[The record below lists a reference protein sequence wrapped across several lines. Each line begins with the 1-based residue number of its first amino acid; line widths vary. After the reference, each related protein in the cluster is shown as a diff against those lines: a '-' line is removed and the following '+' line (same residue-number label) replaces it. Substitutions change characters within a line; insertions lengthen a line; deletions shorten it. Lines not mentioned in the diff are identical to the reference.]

1 LRIQTFIKPEDEI
14 FLIMSSGVDTLS
26 ALTEKLK
33 QLINDTQDRYESFID
48 STQLYKQG
56 KANEKEYFSKIG
68 EYLVATSAMN
78 FLAIRVILEI
88 KSTMEKGSSL
98 KNPSGG
104 LASSSSS
111 SSSSASSSST
121 QQADFGIGGFVG
133 GTESNEVRG
142 YTMPSPQPAQQEG
155 PTFKPVDIVIERPS
169 KMSVDKTTLTTKK
182 CIVCESI
189 IPKQAK
195 FCSKCGNSQ

>member
-1 LRIQTFIKPEDEI
+1 MRIQTFIKSADE
-14 FLIMSSGVDTLS
+14 FLIMSSGVDTLG

-56 KANEKEYFSKIG
+56 KVNEKEYFSNIG

-78 FLAIRVILEI
+78 FLAIRVILEM

-98 KNPSGG
+98 KNPTGG
-104 LASSSSS
+104 LASSSS
-111 SSSSASSSST
+111 T
-121 QQADFGIGGFVG
+121 TPQADFGISGFVG
-133 GTESNEVRG
+133 GTESNEGRG
-142 YTMPSPQPAQQEG
+142 YTMPSPQSAEQERE

-169 KMSVDKTTLTTKK
+169 KTSVDETTLTTKN
-182 CIVCESI
+182 CIVCGHL

>member
-1 LRIQTFIKPEDEI
+1 
-14 FLIMSSGVDTLS
+14 MSSGVDTLG

-33 QLINDTQDRYESFID
+33 QIINDTQDRYESFID

-56 KANEKEYFSKIG
+56 KVNEKEYFSKIG

-98 KNPSGG
+98 KNPSDG
-104 LASSSSS
+104 LALSSSSS
-111 SSSSASSSST
+111 SSSSSST
-121 QQADFGIGGFVG
+121 PQADFRIGGFVG

-142 YTMPSPQPAQQEG
+142 YTMPSPQPAEQEE

>member
-1 LRIQTFIKPEDEI
+1 
-14 FLIMSSGVDTLS
+14 MSSVVDSLVE
-26 ALTEKLK
+26 LTEKLK
-33 QLINDTQDRYESFID
+33 QIINDTQDRYESFID

-56 KANEKEYFSKIG
+56 KVNEKEYFSKIG

-111 SSSSASSSST
+111 SSSSSST
-121 QQADFGIGGFVG
+121 QQADFRIGRFVG

-142 YTMPSPQPAQQEG
+142 YTMPSPQPAEQEE

-169 KMSVDKTTLTTKK
+169 KMSIDKTTLTTKK

>member
-1 LRIQTFIKPEDEI
+1 
-14 FLIMSSGVDTLS
+14 MSSGVDTLGT
-26 ALTEKLK
+26 LTEKLK

-56 KANEKEYFSKIG
+56 KVNEKEYFSKIG

-98 KNPSGG
+98 KNPTGG
-104 LASSSSS
+104 LASSS
-111 SSSSASSSST
+111 AT
-121 QQADFGIGGFVG
+121 PQTDFGISGFVG
-133 GTESNEVRG
+133 GTGGNEGRG
-142 YTMPSPQPAQQEG
+142 YTTPSPQPAEQEE
-155 PTFKPVDIVIERPS
+155 PTFKPVDIVIQRPS
-169 KMSVDKTTLTTKK
+169 KTSVDETTLTTKS
-182 CIVCESI
+182 CIVCGSI

>member
-1 LRIQTFIKPEDEI
+1 
-14 FLIMSSGVDTLS
+14 MSSGVDTLG

-48 STQLYKQG
+48 STQLYKQA
-56 KANEKEYFSKIG
+56 KVNEKEYFSKIG

-78 FLAIRVILEI
+78 FFAIRVILEI

-104 LASSSSS
+104 LASSNSP
-111 SSSSASSSST
+111 T
-121 QQADFGIGGFVG
+121 LQADFGIGG

-142 YTMPSPQPAQQEG
+142 YTMSSPQPAQQQEE
-155 PTFKPVDIVIERPS
+155 PTFKPVDIMIERPS

>member
-1 LRIQTFIKPEDEI
+1 MAIQTFIKSADE
-14 FLIMSSGVDTLS
+14 FLIMSSGVDTLG

-56 KANEKEYFSKIG
+56 KVNEKEYFSNIG

-98 KNPSGG
+98 KNPTGG
-104 LASSSSS
+104 LDSSSSS
-111 SSSSASSSST
+111 T
-121 QQADFGIGGFVG
+121 PQADFGISGFVG
-133 GTESNEVRG
+133 GTRSNEGRG
-142 YTMPSPQPAQQEG
+142 YTMPSPQSAEQERE

-169 KMSVDKTTLTTKK
+169 KASVDETTLTTKN
-182 CIVCESI
+182 CIVCGHL

>member
-1 LRIQTFIKPEDEI
+1 MAIQTFIKSADE
-14 FLIMSSGVDTLS
+14 FLIMSSGVDTLG

-56 KANEKEYFSKIG
+56 RVNEKEYFSNIG

-98 KNPSGG
+98 KNPTGG
-104 LASSSSS
+104 V
-111 SSSSASSSST
+111 ASSSST
-121 QQADFGIGGFVG
+121 PQADFGISGFVG

-142 YTMPSPQPAQQEG
+142 STMPSPQPAEQEE

-169 KMSVDKTTLTTKK
+169 KMSVDKTTLTTKN
-182 CIVCESI
+182 CIVCESV

>member
-1 LRIQTFIKPEDEI
+1 
-14 FLIMSSGVDTLS
+14 MSSGVDTLG

-33 QLINDTQDRYESFID
+33 QIINDTQDRYESFID

-56 KANEKEYFSKIG
+56 KVNEKEYFSKIG

-111 SSSSASSSST
+111 SSSSSST
-121 QQADFGIGGFVG
+121 PRADFRIGGFVG
-133 GTESNEVRG
+133 GTEGNEVRG
-142 YTMPSPQPAQQEG
+142 YTMPSPQPTEQEE

>member
-1 LRIQTFIKPEDEI
+1 
-14 FLIMSSGVDTLS
+14 MSSGVDTLG

-56 KANEKEYFSKIG
+56 KVNEKEYFSNIG

-78 FLAIRVILEI
+78 FLAIRVILEM

-98 KNPSGG
+98 KNPTGG
-104 LASSSSS
+104 LASSS
-111 SSSSASSSST
+111 T
-121 QQADFGIGGFVG
+121 TTPQADFGISGFVG
-133 GTESNEVRG
+133 ETESNEVRG
-142 YTMPSPQPAQQEG
+142 STMPSPQPAEQEEE

-169 KMSVDKTTLTTKK
+169 KMSVDKTTLTTKN
-182 CIVCESI
+182 CIVCGHL

>member
-1 LRIQTFIKPEDEI
+1 
-14 FLIMSSGVDTLS
+14 MSSGVDTLS

-48 STQLYKQG
+48 STHLYKQG
-56 KANEKEYFSKIG
+56 KVNEKEYFSKIG

-78 FLAIRVILEI
+78 FLAIQVILEI

-98 KNPSGG
+98 KNPTGG

-111 SSSSASSSST
+111 SSSST
-121 QQADFGIGGFVG
+121 PQADFGIGGFVG
-133 GTESNEVRG
+133 GTGSNEGRG
-142 YTMPSPQPAQQEG
+142 YTMPSPQPAEQEG
-155 PTFKPVDIVIERPS
+155 EPTFKPVDIVIERPS
-169 KMSVDKTTLTTKK
+169 KTSVDETTLTTKN
-182 CIVCESI
+182 CIVCGHI

>member
-1 LRIQTFIKPEDEI
+1 MAIQTFIKSADE
-14 FLIMSSGVDTLS
+14 FLIMSSGVDTLG

-56 KANEKEYFSKIG
+56 KVNEKEYFSNIG

-78 FLAIRVILEI
+78 FLAIRVILEM
-88 KSTMEKGSSL
+88 KSAMEKGSSL
-98 KNPSGG
+98 KNPTGG

-111 SSSSASSSST
+111 T
-121 QQADFGIGGFVG
+121 PQADFGISGFVG

-142 YTMPSPQPAQQEG
+142 STMPSPQPAEQEE
-155 PTFKPVDIVIERPS
+155 PTFRPVDIVIERPS
-169 KMSVDKTTLTTKK
+169 KMSVAKTTLTTKN
-182 CIVCESI
+182 CIVCESV

>member
-1 LRIQTFIKPEDEI
+1 
-14 FLIMSSGVDTLS
+14 MSSGVDTLS

-56 KANEKEYFSKIG
+56 KVNEKEYFSKIG

-111 SSSSASSSST
+111 FSSSSPSST
-121 QQADFGIGGFVG
+121 PQADFEIGEFVG

-142 YTMPSPQPAQQEG
+142 YTMSSPQPAQQEE
-155 PTFKPVDIVIERPS
+155 PTFKPVDIVIEHPS

>member
-1 LRIQTFIKPEDEI
+1 MRIQTFIKSADE
-14 FLIMSSGVDTLS
+14 FLIMSSGVDTLG

-56 KANEKEYFSKIG
+56 KVNEKEYFSNIG

-111 SSSSASSSST
+111 SSSSST
-121 QQADFGIGGFVG
+121 PQPDFGISGFVG

-142 YTMPSPQPAQQEG
+142 STMPSLQPAEQEEE

-169 KMSVDKTTLTTKK
+169 KMSVDKTTLTTKN
-182 CIVCESI
+182 CIVCESV

>member
-1 LRIQTFIKPEDEI
+1 
-14 FLIMSSGVDTLS
+14 MSSGVDTLG

-48 STQLYKQG
+48 STQLYKQA
-56 KANEKEYFSKIG
+56 KVNEKEYFSKIG

-98 KNPSGG
+98 KNTSGG

-111 SSSSASSSST
+111 SSSSST
-121 QQADFGIGGFVG
+121 PQADFGIGGFVG

-142 YTMPSPQPAQQEG
+142 YTMPSPQPAQQQEE

>member
-1 LRIQTFIKPEDEI
+1 
-14 FLIMSSGVDTLS
+14 
-26 ALTEKLK
+26 
-33 QLINDTQDRYESFID
+33 
-48 STQLYKQG
+48 
-56 KANEKEYFSKIG
+56 
-68 EYLVATSAMN
+68 VATSAMN
-78 FLAIRVILEI
+78 FFAIRVILEI

-111 SSSSASSSST
+111 SSSSSSFSSPAL
-121 QQADFGIGGFVG
+121 QADFGIGGFVG

-142 YTMPSPQPAQQEG
+142 YTMSSPQPAQQQEE
-155 PTFKPVDIVIERPS
+155 PTFKPVDIMIERPS

>member
-1 LRIQTFIKPEDEI
+1 MH
-14 FLIMSSGVDTLS
+14 FLIMSSGVDTLG

-56 KANEKEYFSKIG
+56 KVNEKEYFSKIG

-78 FLAIRVILEI
+78 FFAIRVILEI

-98 KNPSGG
+98 KNTSGG

-111 SSSSASSSST
+111 PT
-121 QQADFGIGGFVG
+121 PQADFGIGGFVG

-142 YTMPSPQPAQQEG
+142 YTMPSPQPAQQEE

-189 IPKQAK
+189 ISSQAK

>member
-1 LRIQTFIKPEDEI
+1 
-14 FLIMSSGVDTLS
+14 MSSGVDTLG

-56 KANEKEYFSKIG
+56 KVNEKEYFSKIG

-78 FLAIRVILEI
+78 FFAIRVILEI

-111 SSSSASSSST
+111 FSSPAL
-121 QQADFGIGGFVG
+121 QADFGIGGFVG

-142 YTMPSPQPAQQEG
+142 YTMSSPQPAQQQEE

>member
-1 LRIQTFIKPEDEI
+1 
-14 FLIMSSGVDTLS
+14 MSSGVDTLG

-33 QLINDTQDRYESFID
+33 QRINDTQDRYESFID

-56 KANEKEYFSKIG
+56 KVNEKEYFSKIG

-111 SSSSASSSST
+111 SSSST
-121 QQADFGIGGFVG
+121 PQADFGIGEG
-133 GTESNEVRG
+133 RG
-142 YTMPSPQPAQQEG
+142 YTMPSPQPAEQEG
-155 PTFKPVDIVIERPS
+155 EPTFKPVDIVIERPS
-169 KMSVDKTTLTTKK
+169 KTSVDETTLTTKN
-182 CIVCESI
+182 CIVCGHI

>member
-1 LRIQTFIKPEDEI
+1 
-14 FLIMSSGVDTLS
+14 MSFDVDTLS

-33 QLINDTQDRYESFID
+33 QIINDTQVRYESFID
-48 STQLYKQG
+48 STQLYKQA
-56 KANEKEYFSKIG
+56 KVNEKEYFSKIG
-68 EYLVATSAMN
+68 EYLVATSAMS

-98 KNPSGG
+98 KNPFGG

-111 SSSSASSSST
+111 SSPSSSSSSPT
-121 QQADFGIGGFVG
+121 LQEDFEIGRFVG

-142 YTMPSPQPAQQEG
+142 YTMPSPQPAQQQEH
-155 PTFKPVDIVIERPS
+155 TFKPVDIVIECPS

-189 IPKQAK
+189 KIGRAHV
-195 FCSKCGNSQ
+195 

>member
-1 LRIQTFIKPEDEI
+1 MCIQTFIKSADE
-14 FLIMSSGVDTLS
+14 FLIMSSGVDTLG

-56 KANEKEYFSKIG
+56 KVNEKEYFSKIG

-78 FLAIRVILEI
+78 FLAIRVILEM

-98 KNPSGG
+98 KNPTGG
-104 LASSSSS
+104 LASSSS
-111 SSSSASSSST
+111 T
-121 QQADFGIGGFVG
+121 RQADFGISGFIG
-133 GTESNEVRG
+133 GTESNEGRG
-142 YTMPSPQPAQQEG
+142 YTMPSLQPAEQEE

-169 KMSVDKTTLTTKK
+169 KMSVDKTTLTTKN
-182 CIVCESI
+182 CIVCESV

>member
-1 LRIQTFIKPEDEI
+1 
-14 FLIMSSGVDTLS
+14 MSFGVDTLG

-33 QLINDTQDRYESFID
+33 QIINDTQDRYESFID

-56 KANEKEYFSKIG
+56 KVNEKEYFSKIG

-111 SSSSASSSST
+111 SSSST
-121 QQADFGIGGFVG
+121 PQADFRIGGFVG

-142 YTMPSPQPAQQEG
+142 YTMPSPQPAEQEE

-169 KMSVDKTTLTTKK
+169 NMSVDKITLTTKK

>member
-1 LRIQTFIKPEDEI
+1 MAIQTFIKSADE
-14 FLIMSSGVDTLS
+14 FLIMSSGVDTLG
-26 ALTEKLK
+26 ALIEKLK

-56 KANEKEYFSKIG
+56 KVNEKEYFSNIG

-78 FLAIRVILEI
+78 FLAIRVILEM

-98 KNPSGG
+98 KNPTGG
-104 LASSSSS
+104 LASSSS
-111 SSSSASSSST
+111 T
-121 QQADFGIGGFVG
+121 PQADFGISGFVG

-142 YTMPSPQPAQQEG
+142 STMPSPQPAEQEE

-169 KMSVDKTTLTTKK
+169 KMIVDKTTLTTKN
-182 CIVCESI
+182 CIVCESV

>member
-1 LRIQTFIKPEDEI
+1 
-14 FLIMSSGVDTLS
+14 MSFGVDTLG

-48 STQLYKQG
+48 STQLYKQR
-56 KANEKEYFSKIG
+56 KVNEKEYFSKIG

-98 KNPSGG
+98 KNPIFG
-104 LASSSSS
+104 LASSS
-111 SSSSASSSST
+111 AT
-121 QQADFGIGGFVG
+121 PQADFGISGFVG
-133 GTESNEVRG
+133 GTRSNEGRG
-142 YTMPSPQPAQQEG
+142 HTMPSPQPAEQEG
-155 PTFKPVDIVIERPS
+155 EPTFKPVDIVIERPI
-169 KMSVDKTTLTTKK
+169 KTSVDETTLTTKN
-182 CIVCESI
+182 CIVCGHI

>member
-1 LRIQTFIKPEDEI
+1 MRIQTFIKSADE
-14 FLIMSSGVDTLS
+14 FLIMSSGVDTLG

-56 KANEKEYFSKIG
+56 KVNEKEYFSNIG

-78 FLAIRVILEI
+78 FLAIRVILEM

-98 KNPSGG
+98 KNPTGG

-111 SSSSASSSST
+111 T
-121 QQADFGIGGFVG
+121 LQADFGISGFVG

-142 YTMPSPQPAQQEG
+142 STMPSPQPAEQEEE

-169 KMSVDKTTLTTKK
+169 KMSVDKTTLTTKN
-182 CIVCESI
+182 CIVCGHL

>member
-1 LRIQTFIKPEDEI
+1 MRIQTFIKSADE
-14 FLIMSSGVDTLS
+14 FLIMSSGVDTLG

-48 STQLYKQG
+48 SIQLYKQG
-56 KANEKEYFSKIG
+56 RVNEKEYFSNIG

-104 LASSSSS
+104 LALSSSSS
-111 SSSSASSSST
+111 T
-121 QQADFGIGGFVG
+121 PQADFRIGGFVG

-142 YTMPSPQPAQQEG
+142 YTMPSPQPAEQEE

-169 KMSVDKTTLTTKK
+169 KISVDKTTLTTKN
-182 CIVCESI
+182 CIVCESA

>member
-1 LRIQTFIKPEDEI
+1 MAIQTFIKSADE
-14 FLIMSSGVDTLS
+14 FLIMSSGVDTLG

-56 KANEKEYFSKIG
+56 KVNEKEYFSNIG

-98 KNPSGG
+98 KNPTGG
-104 LASSSSS
+104 V
-111 SSSSASSSST
+111 ASSSST
-121 QQADFGIGGFVG
+121 PQADFGISGFVG

-142 YTMPSPQPAQQEG
+142 STMPSPQPAEQEG
-155 PTFKPVDIVIERPS
+155 EPTFKPVDIVIERPS
-169 KMSVDKTTLTTKK
+169 KMSVDKTTLTTKN
-182 CIVCESI
+182 CIVCESV